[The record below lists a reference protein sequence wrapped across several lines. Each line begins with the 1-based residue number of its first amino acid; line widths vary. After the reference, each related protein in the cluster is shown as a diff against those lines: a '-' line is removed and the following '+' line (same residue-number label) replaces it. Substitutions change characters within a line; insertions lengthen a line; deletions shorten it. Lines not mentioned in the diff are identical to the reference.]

1 MASIARELTMARFLL
16 PLAVAVTIALPGCAK
31 PPTIYRWGS
40 YEQILYDMYMK
51 PGETDTG
58 SQIVKLNEDIE
69 RTNAEG
75 KRVPPGVHAHLG
87 FLYYQQGMVDAAY
100 EEFTTEKLLFPE
112 STVFID
118 GVLERMREQ

>member
-1 MASIARELTMARFLL
+1 MASFARELSMVRILTL
-16 PLAVAVTIALPGCAK
+16 LAVAVAIALSGCAQ
-31 PPTIYRWGS
+31 PSTIYRWGS
-40 YEQILYDMYMK
+40 YEEIVYDMYMK

-100 EEFTTEKLLFPE
+100 QEFTTEKLLFPE
-112 STVFID
+112 ASVFVD
-118 GVLERMREQ
+118 GVVERLKKQ